1 MKRNIPVKPG
11 FLPIKPITS
20 TTMTNFE
27 SKQSDSRESHE
38 VTCLRVV
45 NVAIAL

>member
-1 MKRNIPVKPG
+1 MRNTPVKPG

-20 TTMTNFE
+20 TATTNYFE
-27 SKQSDSRESHE
+27 SKQIDFRES
-38 VTCLRVV
+38 TCLPVV